1 MTPRGEPISWAKS
14 AMRHQQVA
22 VRHTS
27 LRARA
32 PMMSV
37 PFHREARERGC
48 PIKMAVRRPCQ
59 RPSSPPHDTVT
70 DDGKVIAL
78 LCPDVKDDLREA
90 ARQRDPRDFLPPP
103 LLHRMKPG
111 PQGPGP
117 TDGLGRGE
125 DQDPPQ
131 QPIAFLRDVAGAN
144 PTGTATDARGQAD
157 VAGDPFGAREARD
170 VPELEDEHNRNE
182 GADAGDGRQAPH
194 ARIGAP
200 ARDEIGIESSDLG
213 IERGQQRPTIL
224 ADSARGLPQGQPLQ
238 LALAALREPA
248 LARGRLQV
256 AAREHRLQTIADH
269 AAEPDE
275 LDAMADEFA
284 RLAQGGRRDPD
295 SGQEIAAQQEREAL
309 GVDAVVLEAGGGDR
323 LRLFRI
329 REHGLVLEFF
339 EEIDEPPPGPRR
351 FDRDGGVRREVSK
364 ELLKSRGIIGE
375 PVLHD
380 FSVLAQHRDLR
391 AAFVQVDAHVYHPLG
406 LLSQRGLP
414 PSLRSQP
421 SSGWAGGQRAYDIK
435 ILKGAKPGDLPV
447 EQPIKFELTINVRT
461 AKAIGLTIPPSML
474 LRADQII
481 E

>member
-1 MTPRGEPISWAKS
+1 
-14 AMRHQQVA
+14 
-22 VRHTS
+22 
-27 LRARA
+27 
-32 PMMSV
+32 MMSV
-37 PFHREARERGC
+37 PLHRKTCERGC
-48 PIKMAVRRPCQ
+48 TIKRAVRRPCQ

-70 DDGKVIAL
+70 DDGEVIAL
-78 LCPDVKDDLREA
+78 LFPDVKDDLREA

-117 TDGLGRGE
+117 PDGLGRGE

-157 VAGDPFGAREARD
+157 ITGDPFGAREALD

-200 ARDEIGIESSDLG
+200 ARDEIGIEASDLC
-213 IERGQQRPTIL
+213 IEGGQQRPTIL

-238 LALAALREPA
+238 LALTALREPA

-284 RLAQGGRRDPD
+284 RLAQGGRRGPD
-295 SGQEIAAQQEREAL
+295 SGQEIAAQQQRGAL
-309 GVDAVVLEAGGGDR
+309 GVAAVVLEAGGGNR
-323 LRLFRI
+323 PRLFLICER
-329 REHGLVLEFF
+329 GVVAACF
-339 EEIDEPPPGPRR
+339 EEVDEAPPGPRR

-364 ELLKSRGIIGE
+364 ELLESRGIIGE

-435 ILKGAKPGDLPV
+435 ILKGAKPADLPV
-447 EQPIKFELTINVRT
+447 EQPTKFELVVNLKT
-461 AKAIGLTIPPSML
+461 AKALGLTIPQTL
-474 LRADQII
+474 LQRADQVI

>member
-1 MTPRGEPISWAKS
+1 
-14 AMRHQQVA
+14 
-22 VRHTS
+22 
-27 LRARA
+27 
-32 PMMSV
+32 MSQLLPEV
-37 PFHREARERGC
+37 GC
-48 PIKMAVRRPCQ
+48 
-59 RPSSPPHDTVT
+59 T
-70 DDGKVIAL
+70 
-78 LCPDVKDDLREA
+78 
-90 ARQRDPRDFLPPP
+90 
-103 LLHRMKPG
+103 
-111 PQGPGP
+111 
-117 TDGLGRGE
+117 
-125 DQDPPQ
+125 
-131 QPIAFLRDVAGAN
+131 
-144 PTGTATDARGQAD
+144 
-157 VAGDPFGAREARD
+157 
-170 VPELEDEHNRNE
+170 
-182 GADAGDGRQAPH
+182 
-194 ARIGAP
+194 
-200 ARDEIGIESSDLG
+200 
-213 IERGQQRPTIL
+213 
-224 ADSARGLPQGQPLQ
+224 
-238 LALAALREPA
+238 LREPA

-329 REHGLVLEFF
+329 REHGLVPEFF
-339 EEIDEPPPGPRR
+339 EEIDEPPPGPRG

-391 AAFVQVDAHVYHPLG
+391 AVFVQVDAHVYHPLG

-435 ILKGAKPGDLPV
+435 ILKGAKPADLPI
-447 EQPIKFELTINVRT
+447 EQPTKFDLVVNLKT
-461 AKAIGLTIPPSML
+461 AKALGLTVPRTVIL
-474 LRADQII
+474 QADQVI